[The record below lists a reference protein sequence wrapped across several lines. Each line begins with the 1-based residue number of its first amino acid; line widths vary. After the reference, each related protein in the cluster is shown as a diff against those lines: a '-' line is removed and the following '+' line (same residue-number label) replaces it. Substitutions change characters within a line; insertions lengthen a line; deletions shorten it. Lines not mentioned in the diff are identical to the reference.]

1 MDRAAKFMKFCEEYS
16 GRTFMGQNISKIHD
30 NLEMAE
36 KNGALKDFILNKKP
50 YQSAFAFF
58 NGDAARGKDQVAI
71 VVALNVYGADHPGF
85 AVRLNRALKEV
96 ARGSAKQAQ
105 NVTVLMAAQME
116 FQRKEISLSNF
127 VDRELIELVNKRT
140 KRNKG
145 KMIAFWCLIGGASSM
160 GAPGFAMLGVP
171 LLSIPCAVLC
181 FYSIFMKVVYWAC
194 LPVFKEDVISAS
206 VRTAGDCVIQEQIS
220 EKIVCN
226 QCGSH
231 LDATDKFCAQCGTP
245 R

>member
-1 MDRAAKFMKFCEEYS
+1 MDRATKFMKFCEEYS

-30 NLEMAE
+30 NLELAE

-85 AVRLNRALKEV
+85 AVRLNRVLKEV

-116 FQRKEISLSNF
+116 FQRKEISLINF
-127 VDRELIELVNKRT
+127 VDRELIDLVNKNT
-140 KRNKG
+140 KRSKG
-145 KMIAFWCLIGGASSM
+145 KMIALWCVIGAAASM
-160 GAPGFAMLGVP
+160 GAPGFTMLGLPV
-171 LLSIPCAVLC
+171 LGLPCGILC
-181 FYSIFMKVVYWAC
+181 FYSIFIKALSWSFV
-194 LPVFKEDVISAS
+194 PVFKEDVISAS
-206 VRTAGDCVIQEQIS
+206 VRVAGDCVIQEQIS
-220 EKIVCN
+220 EKTVCN